1 MVVSVDPEQSEGSRK
16 SMPHVYIMTNQRHT
30 VLYTGSSGV
39 LKKRVW
45 QHKSQ
50 YKKSFTQRYNVDK
63 LVYMKALAT
72 VTAARIEERRIKG
85 LLRRK
90 KIFLIESM
98 NPEWKDLSD
107 VL

>member
-1 MVVSVDPEQSEGSRK
+1 MSA
-16 SMPHVYIMTNQRHT
+16 HTYIMTNQRHT

-45 QHKSQ
+45 QHKRQ

-63 LVYMKALAT
+63 LVYMKEFAT
-72 VTAARIEERRIKG
+72 VAEARAEERRIKG

-90 KIFLIESM
+90 KIALIESM
-98 NPEWKDLSD
+98 NPDWKDLSEA
-107 VL
+107 L